1 MLLALIQTFNFD
13 VQELMDNLNLKKY
26 EQLVKSKKKEVKL
39 ELIKRDDF
47 LSLIRERMGLDL
59 T

>member
-13 VQELMDNLNLKKY
+13 IQELMDNLNLKKY